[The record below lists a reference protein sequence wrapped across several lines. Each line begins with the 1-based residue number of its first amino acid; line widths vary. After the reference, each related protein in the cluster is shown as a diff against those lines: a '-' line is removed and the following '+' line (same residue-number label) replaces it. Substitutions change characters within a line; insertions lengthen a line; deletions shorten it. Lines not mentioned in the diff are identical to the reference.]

1 MLYHDRLNWASPV
14 WNLPIPIYPRQPR
27 SIWMVWV
34 WMPKQASRKWLCWG
48 TTPRKPG
55 SRSQRISMAKSF
67 EVDWGLCTWSRLHSA
82 FTHRAAFLNQD
93 VDVRTLG
100 CQSLDAC
107 WAAADFGSDSPVFPT
122 IYTHAYV
129 RTYMYIICSI
139 TLCMSVSNYLILC
152 SSHSIAYMHTYLH
165 THVDVYIHTWHA
177 YMPARIHTKLHEC
190 RLACAQYACA
200 HPCMHAPITR
210 IRSDPDTHA
219 KPGMCAL
226 YTCTASNHDAITVSC
241 FYKPPYM

>member
-27 SIWMVWV
+27 SIWMVWI

-107 WAAADFGSDSPVFPT
+107 WAAADFGSDSPVFPNLHIHT
-122 IYTHAYV
+122 YTHIHTYKYMCIYIYIHIYTY
-129 RTYMYIICSI
+129 RYMYMYIYIQFLYKYIPIYIYMSI
-139 TLCMSVSNYLILC
+139 
-152 SSHSIAYMHTYLH
+152 H
-165 THVDVYIHTWHA
+165 
-177 YMPARIHTKLHEC
+177 K
-190 RLACAQYACA
+190 
-200 HPCMHAPITR
+200 
-210 IRSDPDTHA
+210 
-219 KPGMCAL
+219 
-226 YTCTASNHDAITVSC
+226 
-241 FYKPPYM
+241 